1 MIDITA
7 IPGGDW
13 LRWNDRQCHANPADR
28 TGGDGLLAEGSEGRV
43 YQGLVPYRVETL
55 SEISIPRTR
64 TKIMLIVGDPERAFD
79 YAGIQPLRSALFAL
93 PSVRLITARSR
104 LNCL

>member
-1 MIDITA
+1 M
-7 IPGGDW
+7 
-13 LRWNDRQCHANPADR
+13 
-28 TGGDGLLAEGSEGRV
+28 

-79 YAGIQPLRSALFAL
+79 SAGIQPPQIRFA
-93 PSVRLITARSR
+93 RITFCAPYHSQVSIE
-104 LNCL
+104 LLMINT